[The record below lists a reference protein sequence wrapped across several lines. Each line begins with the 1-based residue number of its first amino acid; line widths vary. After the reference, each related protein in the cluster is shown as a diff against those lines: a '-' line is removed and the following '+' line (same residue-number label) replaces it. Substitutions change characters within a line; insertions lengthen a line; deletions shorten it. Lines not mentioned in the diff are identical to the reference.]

1 MLITAST
8 QQNPIPKTQNALYR
22 CNTAYSAFTFFMFR
36 HNQPTWRHIEKAVI
50 LQRKR
55 KVLNACQE
63 YPGISKSIYENLTLQ
78 YAKKTSH
85 L

>member
-1 MLITAST
+1 
-8 QQNPIPKTQNALYR
+8 
-22 CNTAYSAFTFFMFR
+22 MFQ
-36 HNQPTWRHIEKAVI
+36 HNRPTWCHIEKAVI

-63 YPGISKSIYENLTLQ
+63 YPGISKSIYEKQTIK

-85 L
+85 LKGSCAVPRYLAFFPPKDDDEPHHPYV